1 MERWLKRLEEKSQ
14 KFGNRLVAY
23 TRRCHGRAGGHAR
36 RETGGG
42 KTPGAGEGG
51 RKGGL
56 VSEGVSEGR
65 DLLEMGFDSLLILWF
80 GGTLLFERDKG
91 V

>member
-1 MERWLKRLEEKSQ
+1 LGRLGEKSQ
-14 KFGNRLVAY
+14 KLGNRLVAC
-23 TRRCHGRAGGHAR
+23 TRRCHGRPGGHAR

-51 RKGGL
+51 KGEW

-65 DLLEMGFDSLLILWF
+65 DLEVRVWHAVIVMIVIVVLED
-80 GGTLLFERDKG
+80 
-91 V
+91 VVV

>member
-1 MERWLKRLEEKSQ
+1 MGRLEVKSQ
-14 KFGNRLVAY
+14 KLGNRLVAC

-51 RKGGL
+51 KGEW

-65 DLLEMGFDSLLILWF
+65 DLLEVRFWQAVIVMIVIVVLED
-80 GGTLLFERDKG
+80 
-91 V
+91 VVV